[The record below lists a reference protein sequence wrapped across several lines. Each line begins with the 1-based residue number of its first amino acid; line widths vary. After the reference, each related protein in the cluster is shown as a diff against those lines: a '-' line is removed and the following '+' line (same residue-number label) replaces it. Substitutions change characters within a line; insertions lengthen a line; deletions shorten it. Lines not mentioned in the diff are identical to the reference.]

1 MKLSSEEYGMAVQ
14 DRLYT
19 AQDLATMPDDGKV
32 YELHNGVLI
41 EVARS
46 KYGQSQLAAWL
57 IHLILS
63 FVEQQGLGGE
73 TTGADGAAVLNEFN
87 TRIPD
92 VSYISA
98 ERVRIQDRDSYI
110 QGAPDLAIE
119 VVSPSN
125 SDLEM
130 QPRAAEYLL
139 AGARL
144 VWIVN
149 PSRKTV
155 DVYLPHGTRTVFSAD
170 DVLDGGD
177 VLPGLALSLR
187 KVFKTGA

>member
-1 MKLSSEEYGMAVQ
+1 MAVQ

-19 AQDLATMPDDGKV
+19 AQDLADMPDDGKI

-41 EVARS
+41 EVAGS
-46 KYGQSQLAAWL
+46 KLRQSRLAAWI
-57 IHLILS
+57 IHLLFS
-63 FVEQQGLGGE
+63 FIEQHKLGGMV
-73 TTGADGAAVLNEFN
+73 TGADGTAQLNDYN

-98 ERVRIQDRDSYI
+98 GQAKKQDDNSYL

-125 SDLEM
+125 SNLEM
-130 QPRAAEYLL
+130 QQRAGEYLS
-139 AGARL
+139 ADARL

-149 PSRKTV
+149 PEMRTV
-155 DVYLPHGTRTVFSAD
+155 DVYRPGGLRTVLSGD
-170 DVLDGGD
+170 GVLDGGD

-187 KVFKTGA
+187 EIFKVLDE